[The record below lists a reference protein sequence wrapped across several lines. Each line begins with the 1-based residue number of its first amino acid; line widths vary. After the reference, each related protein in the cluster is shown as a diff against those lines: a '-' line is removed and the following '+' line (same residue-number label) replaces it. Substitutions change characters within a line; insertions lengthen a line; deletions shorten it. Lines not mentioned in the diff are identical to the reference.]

1 MDLTLHRFF
10 KDIILE
16 GAESRNMG
24 LAKHYLYD
32 KRGMDEPQAMRTIGA
47 IKTDIPNVRLAKCKF
62 ILGVT
67 RLFCNGELSDG
78 SSITSINKY
87 LRYIASDAH
96 VNEYNQNLNGLSLG
110 DIESRFSSVAKGDLE
125 ADKERMNQ
133 QEFDSSSSQYKIV
146 NIDSFDEASKYG
158 EYTDWCVTHYDDMYD
173 SYTHNGLGR
182 FYFCLKDGFENVP
195 REKGEGCP
203 LDEYG
208 LSMIAVSVNEDGS
221 CNTITCRWNHDNG
234 GGDNIMTPQELSE
247 IIGMNFYKVF
257 LPYSK
262 EEIAEKKK
270 EIVNIIYDV
279 YKDFV
284 SEDFGYMHTFD
295 DDLNSYYNDEEDAY
309 YDDDG
314 YEIDDTDNESRN
326 MLKDKEDIKDVDG
339 DLDIIA
345 YAGFADDERLQDM
358 DPVPSILINTRT
370 DELIVDGLFDFQMDF
385 NYVRGFVSAKPLGS
399 KGTMLIDVENKK
411 YLSDTVF
418 STAYLMYSSAS
429 KDWVALVGLD
439 GKMNVIKNDGSYLFD
454 EWIDGAMSQFGQ
466 NGMFSVTY
474 KDNRRV
480 INSNGDT
487 VINNIELGSNSYFK
501 PFTDGK
507 FFFIKHADGKI
518 YAYSSKDG
526 SMFAPW
532 CISQLLGSRS
542 IKTQRQTSQGTI
554 PRYQWLYRVKMING
568 DDRLLDKE
576 CNVHDLQSGE
586 LIEKNPYF
594 TKNESRRRIGSL
606 LEQSIIRFILSE
618 GSNIWDIYEKYYNGK
633 ISKDD
638 FKALNDADP
647 TSKGD
652 NKGKYLPWLIKYY
665 LNGEIN
671 LNSNISTLLQW
682 YNSHKSMLG
691 SEYKDIMRMTPS
703 DLMHC
708 YYDNKDTAFNKEDI
722 KNQIAKVYEDDEWII
737 YIPYTYNAS
746 RYLVWHML
754 GGSEWC
760 TAAKSSNGRYYFDH
774 YTDDDN
780 HLYVNVRKKDGEIF
794 QYAPLTG
801 DYMDRHDEP
810 LTIGESM
817 MSSGAIKWYKDNGI
831 SLEANASKF
840 PVGDDIYDG
849 GYWGLKCLNDLYAE
863 YKVCDPDGNIIE
875 RLPQVEFPSIRY
887 ESEDCIIT
895 STSDRNGSCI
905 FALPHSKFY
914 EYIDDDNRLYFEST
928 FNDDDSKFMF
938 VNDDEKVFIYNLSE
952 NKMEFEENCSDISFF
967 GDYMCIYTD
976 YSELYIFGKSDFDFK
991 LKLKGDYF
999 NFFGKDGIEYTSS
1012 KDGETHVFNLTTME
1026 DKVDNGEDMS

>member
-125 ADKERMNQ
+125 ADKERINQ

-208 LSMIAVSVNEDGS
+208 LSMIAVSVDEDGS

-358 DPVPSILINTRT
+358 DPVPSILVNTRT
-370 DELIVDGLFDFQMDF
+370 DELIVDGLFDFYANF

-429 KDWVALVGLD
+429 KDWVALVGLN

-532 CISQLLGSRS
+532 CISQLLGSKS
-542 IKTQRQTSQGTI
+542 IKIQRQTSQGTI
-554 PRYQWLYRVKMING
+554 PGYQWFYRVKMING

-875 RLPQVEFPSIRY
+875 GLPQVEFPSIRY

-976 YSELYIFGKSDFDFK
+976 YSELYVFGKSDFDFK

>member
-125 ADKERMNQ
+125 ADKERINQ

-270 EIVNIIYDV
+270 EIVNMIYDV
-279 YKDFV
+279 YKEFV

-429 KDWVALVGLD
+429 KDWVALVGLN

-532 CISQLLGSRS
+532 CISQLLGSKS

-554 PRYQWLYRVKMING
+554 PGYQWFYRVKMING

-875 RLPQVEFPSIRY
+875 GLPQVEFPSIRY

>member
-125 ADKERMNQ
+125 ADKERINQ

-257 LPYSK
+257 LPYSEK
-262 EEIAEKKK
+262 EIAEKKK
-270 EIVNIIYDV
+270 ELVYMIYDV
-279 YKDFV
+279 YKEFV

-295 DDLNSYYNDEEDAY
+295 DELNSHYNDEEDAY

-429 KDWVALVGLD
+429 KDWVALVGLN

-487 VINNIELGSNSYFK
+487 VINNIELGSHSYFK
-501 PFTDGK
+501 PFPDGK
-507 FFFIKHADGKI
+507 FFFIKHTDGKI
-518 YAYSSKDG
+518 YAYSSKDC

-532 CISQLLGSRS
+532 CISQLLGSKS

-554 PRYQWLYRVKMING
+554 PGYQWLYRVKMING

-576 CNVHDLQSGE
+576 CNVHDIQSGE

-875 RLPQVEFPSIRY
+875 GLPQVEFPSIRY

-991 LKLKGDYF
+991 LKLNGDYF

>member
-208 LSMIAVSVNEDGS
+208 LSMIAVSVDEDGS

-295 DDLNSYYNDEEDAY
+295 DELNSHYNDEEDAY

-429 KDWVALVGLD
+429 KDWVALVGLN

-532 CISQLLGSRS
+532 CISQLLGNKS

-554 PRYQWLYRVKMING
+554 HGYQWLYRVKMING

-576 CNVHDLQSGE
+576 CNVHDIQSGE

-875 RLPQVEFPSIRY
+875 GLPQVEFPSIRY

-1026 DKVDNGEDMS
+1026 DKVDNGEDMP

>member
-208 LSMIAVSVNEDGS
+208 LSMIAVSVDEDGS

-270 EIVNIIYDV
+270 ELVYMIYDV
-279 YKDFV
+279 YKEFV

-295 DDLNSYYNDEEDAY
+295 DELNSHYNDEEDAY

-429 KDWVALVGLD
+429 KDWVALVGLN

-554 PRYQWLYRVKMING
+554 PGYQWFYRVKMING

-875 RLPQVEFPSIRY
+875 GLPQVEFPSIRY

>member
-257 LPYSK
+257 LPYSEK
-262 EEIAEKKK
+262 EIAEKKK
-270 EIVNIIYDV
+270 ELVYMIYDV
-279 YKDFV
+279 YKEFV

-295 DDLNSYYNDEEDAY
+295 DELNSHYNDEEDAY

-358 DPVPSILINTRT
+358 DPVPSILVNTRT
-370 DELIVDGLFDFQMDF
+370 DELIVDGLFDFYANF

-429 KDWVALVGLD
+429 KDWVALVGLN

-501 PFTDGK
+501 PFPDGK

-518 YAYSSKDG
+518 YAYSSNDC

-532 CISQLLGSRS
+532 CISQLLGSKS

-554 PRYQWLYRVKMING
+554 HGYQWLYRVKMING

-875 RLPQVEFPSIRY
+875 GLPQVEFPSIRY

-928 FNDDDSKFMF
+928 FNGDDSKFMF

>member
-257 LPYSK
+257 LPYSEK
-262 EEIAEKKK
+262 EIAEKKK
-270 EIVNIIYDV
+270 ELVYMIYDV
-279 YKDFV
+279 YKEFV
-284 SEDFGYMHTFD
+284 SDDFGYMHTFD
-295 DDLNSYYNDEEDAY
+295 DELNSHYNDEEDAY

-345 YAGFADDERLQDM
+345 YGGFADDERLQDM
-358 DPVPSILINTRT
+358 DPVPSILVNTRT
-370 DELIVDGLFDFQMDF
+370 DELIVDGLFDFYANF

-429 KDWVALVGLD
+429 KDWVALVGLN

-501 PFTDGK
+501 PFPDGK

-518 YAYSSKDG
+518 YAYSSKDC

-532 CISQLLGSRS
+532 CISQLLGSKS

-554 PRYQWLYRVKMING
+554 PGYQWLYRVKMING

-875 RLPQVEFPSIRY
+875 GLPQVEFPSIRY

>member
-257 LPYSK
+257 LPYSEK
-262 EEIAEKKK
+262 EIAEKKK
-270 EIVNIIYDV
+270 ELVYMIYDV
-279 YKDFV
+279 YKEFV
-284 SEDFGYMHTFD
+284 SDDFGYMHTFD
-295 DDLNSYYNDEEDAY
+295 DELNSHYNDEEDAY

-429 KDWVALVGLD
+429 KDWVALVGLN

-501 PFTDGK
+501 PFPDGK

-518 YAYSSKDG
+518 YAYSSKDC

-532 CISQLLGSRS
+532 CISQLLGSKS

-554 PRYQWLYRVKMING
+554 PGYQWLYRVKMING

-875 RLPQVEFPSIRY
+875 GLPQVEFPSIRY

-967 GDYMCIYTD
+967 GGYMCIYTD

>member
-257 LPYSK
+257 LPYSEK
-262 EEIAEKKK
+262 EIAEKKK
-270 EIVNIIYDV
+270 ELVYMIYDV
-279 YKDFV
+279 YKEFV

-295 DDLNSYYNDEEDAY
+295 DELNSHYNDEEDAY

-429 KDWVALVGLD
+429 KDWVALVGLN

-554 PRYQWLYRVKMING
+554 PGYQWLYRVKMING

-875 RLPQVEFPSIRY
+875 GLPQVEFPSIRY

>member
-208 LSMIAVSVNEDGS
+208 LSMIAVSVDEDGS

-295 DDLNSYYNDEEDAY
+295 DELNSYYNDEEDAY

-429 KDWVALVGLD
+429 KDWVALVGLN

-532 CISQLLGSRS
+532 CISQLLGSKS

-875 RLPQVEFPSIRY
+875 GLPQVEFPSIRY

-967 GDYMCIYTD
+967 DGYMCIYTD

-1026 DKVDNGEDMS
+1026 DKVDNGEDMP

>member
-125 ADKERMNQ
+125 ADKERINQ

-295 DDLNSYYNDEEDAY
+295 DELNSYYNDEEDAY

-399 KGTMLIDVENKK
+399 EGTMLIDVENKK

-429 KDWVALVGLD
+429 KDWVALVGLN

-554 PRYQWLYRVKMING
+554 PGYQWFYRVKMING

-875 RLPQVEFPSIRY
+875 GLPQVEFPSIRY

>member
-208 LSMIAVSVNEDGS
+208 LSMIAVSVDEDGS

-257 LPYSK
+257 LPYSEK
-262 EEIAEKKK
+262 EIAEKKK
-270 EIVNIIYDV
+270 ELVYMIYDV
-279 YKDFV
+279 YKEFV

-295 DDLNSYYNDEEDAY
+295 DELNSYYNDEEDAY

-429 KDWVALVGLD
+429 KDWVALVGLN

-501 PFTDGK
+501 PFPDGK

-518 YAYSSKDG
+518 YAYSSNDC

-532 CISQLLGSRS
+532 CISQLLGSKS

-554 PRYQWLYRVKMING
+554 HGYQWLYRVKMING

-875 RLPQVEFPSIRY
+875 GLPQVEFPSIRY

>member
-125 ADKERMNQ
+125 ADKERINQ

-295 DDLNSYYNDEEDAY
+295 DELNSYYNDEEDAY

-429 KDWVALVGLD
+429 KDWVALVGLN

-532 CISQLLGSRS
+532 CISQLLGSKS

-554 PRYQWLYRVKMING
+554 PGYQWLYRVKMING

-875 RLPQVEFPSIRY
+875 GLPQVEFPSIRY

>member
-270 EIVNIIYDV
+270 EIVNIIYDA
-279 YKDFV
+279 YNSFV
-284 SEDFGYMHTFD
+284 SDDFGYMHTFD
-295 DDLNSYYNDEEDAY
+295 DELNSHYNDEEDAY

-358 DPVPSILINTRT
+358 DPVPSILVNTRT
-370 DELIVDGLFDFQMDF
+370 DELIVDGLFDFYANF
-385 NYVRGFVSAKPLGS
+385 NYVRGFISAKPLGS
-399 KGTMLIDVENKK
+399 EGTMLIDVENKK

-439 GKMNVIKNDGSYLFD
+439 GKMNVIKKDGSYLFD

-487 VINNIELGSNSYFK
+487 VINNIELGSHSYFK
-501 PFTDGK
+501 PFPDGK

-554 PRYQWLYRVKMING
+554 HGYQWLYRVKMING
-568 DDRLLDKE
+568 DDRLLDKK
-576 CNVHDLQSGE
+576 CNVYDLQSGE
-586 LIEKNPYF
+586 LIENNPYL

-875 RLPQVEFPSIRY
+875 GLPQVEFPSIRY

-1026 DKVDNGEDMS
+1026 DKVDNGEDMP

>member
-208 LSMIAVSVNEDGS
+208 LSMIAVSVDEDGS

-295 DDLNSYYNDEEDAY
+295 DELNSHYNDEEDAY

-429 KDWVALVGLD
+429 KDWVALVGLN

-554 PRYQWLYRVKMING
+554 PGYQWFYRVKMING

-875 RLPQVEFPSIRY
+875 GLPQVEFPSIRY

>member
-208 LSMIAVSVNEDGS
+208 LSMIAVSVDEDGS

-270 EIVNIIYDV
+270 ELVYMIYDV
-279 YKDFV
+279 YKEFV

-295 DDLNSYYNDEEDAY
+295 DELNSHYNDEEDAY

-429 KDWVALVGLD
+429 KDWVALVGLN

-554 PRYQWLYRVKMING
+554 PGYQWFYRVKMING

-576 CNVHDLQSGE
+576 CNVHDIQSGE

-682 YNSHKSMLG
+682 YNSHKSMLD

-875 RLPQVEFPSIRY
+875 GLPQVEFPSIRY

-1026 DKVDNGEDMS
+1026 DKVDNGEDMP

>member
-125 ADKERMNQ
+125 ADKERINQ

-208 LSMIAVSVNEDGS
+208 LSMIAVSVDEDGS

-270 EIVNIIYDV
+270 EIVNIIYDT
-279 YKDFV
+279 YNSFV

-295 DDLNSYYNDEEDAY
+295 DELNSYYNDEEDAY

-314 YEIDDTDNESRN
+314 YEIDDTDNETRN

-399 KGTMLIDVENKK
+399 EGTMLIDVENKK

-487 VINNIELGSNSYFK
+487 VINNIELGSHSYFK
-501 PFTDGK
+501 PFPDGK
-507 FFFIKHADGKI
+507 FFFIKHVDGKI
-518 YAYSSKDG
+518 YAYSSNDC

-532 CISQLLGSRS
+532 CISQLLGSKS

-554 PRYQWLYRVKMING
+554 HGYQWLYRVKMING

-576 CNVHDLQSGE
+576 CNVYDLQSGE
-586 LIEKNPYF
+586 LIEKNPYL
-594 TKNESRRRIGSL
+594 TKNESRRKIGSL

-875 RLPQVEFPSIRY
+875 GLPQVEFPSIRY

-952 NKMEFEENCSDISFF
+952 NKMEFEEDCTDVSFF

-991 LKLKGDYF
+991 LKLEGDYF

-1026 DKVDNGEDMS
+1026 DKVDNGEDMP

>member
-208 LSMIAVSVNEDGS
+208 LSMIAVSVDEDGS

-429 KDWVALVGLD
+429 KDWVALVGLN

-501 PFTDGK
+501 PFPDGK

-518 YAYSSKDG
+518 YAYSSKDC

-532 CISQLLGSRS
+532 CISQLLGSKS

-554 PRYQWLYRVKMING
+554 PGYQWFYRVKMING

-875 RLPQVEFPSIRY
+875 GLPQVEFPSIRY

-967 GDYMCIYTD
+967 GGYMCIYTD

>member
-257 LPYSK
+257 LPYSEK
-262 EEIAEKKK
+262 EIAEKKK
-270 EIVNIIYDV
+270 ELVYMIYDV
-279 YKDFV
+279 YKEFV
-284 SEDFGYMHTFD
+284 SDDFGYMHTFD
-295 DDLNSYYNDEEDAY
+295 DELNSHYNDEEDAY

-345 YAGFADDERLQDM
+345 YGGFADDERLQDM
-358 DPVPSILINTRT
+358 DPVPSILVNTRT
-370 DELIVDGLFDFQMDF
+370 DELIVDGLFDFYANF

-429 KDWVALVGLD
+429 KDWVALVGLN

-554 PRYQWLYRVKMING
+554 PGYQWFYRVKMING

-682 YNSHKSMLG
+682 YNSHKSMLD

-760 TAAKSSNGRYYFDH
+760 TAAQGSGGQYYFDH

-875 RLPQVEFPSIRY
+875 GLPQVEFPSIRY

-967 GDYMCIYTD
+967 DGYMCIYTD

>member
-125 ADKERMNQ
+125 ADKERINQ

-429 KDWVALVGLD
+429 KDWVALVGLN

-554 PRYQWLYRVKMING
+554 PGYQWLYRVKMING

-576 CNVHDLQSGE
+576 CNVHDIQSGE

-875 RLPQVEFPSIRY
+875 GLPQVEFPSIRY

>member
-125 ADKERMNQ
+125 ADKERINQ

-195 REKGEGCP
+195 MEKGEGCP

-208 LSMIAVSVNEDGS
+208 LSMIAVSVDEDGS

-295 DDLNSYYNDEEDAY
+295 DELNSYYNDEEDAY

-345 YAGFADDERLQDM
+345 YGGFADDERLQDM

-429 KDWVALVGLD
+429 KDWVALVGLN

-554 PRYQWLYRVKMING
+554 PGYQWFYRVKMING

-691 SEYKDIMRMTPS
+691 SEYKDITRMTPS

-722 KNQIAKVYEDDEWII
+722 KNQIAKVYEDNEWII

-875 RLPQVEFPSIRY
+875 GLPQVEFPSIRY

-1026 DKVDNGEDMS
+1026 DKVDNGEDMP

>member
-125 ADKERMNQ
+125 ADKERINQ

-208 LSMIAVSVNEDGS
+208 LSMIAVSVDEDGS

-399 KGTMLIDVENKK
+399 EGTMLIDVENKK

-429 KDWVALVGLD
+429 KDWVALVGLN

-554 PRYQWLYRVKMING
+554 PGYQWFYRVKMING

-682 YNSHKSMLG
+682 YNSHKSMLD

-875 RLPQVEFPSIRY
+875 GLPQVEFPSIRY

-967 GDYMCIYTD
+967 DGYMCIYTD

-991 LKLKGDYF
+991 FKLKGDYF

>member
-78 SSITSINKY
+78 SRITSINKY

-125 ADKERMNQ
+125 ADKERINQ

-208 LSMIAVSVNEDGS
+208 LSMIAVSVDEDGS

-399 KGTMLIDVENKK
+399 EGTMLIDVENKK

-429 KDWVALVGLD
+429 KDWVALVGLN

-487 VINNIELGSNSYFK
+487 VINNIELGSHSYFK
-501 PFTDGK
+501 PFPDGK

-518 YAYSSKDG
+518 YAYSSNDC

-532 CISQLLGSRS
+532 CISQLLGSKS

-554 PRYQWLYRVKMING
+554 HGYQWLYRVKMING

-576 CNVHDLQSGE
+576 CNVHDIQSGE

-875 RLPQVEFPSIRY
+875 GLPQVEFPSIRY

-976 YSELYIFGKSDFDFK
+976 YSELYVFGKSDFDFK

-1026 DKVDNGEDMS
+1026 DKVDNGEDMP

>member
-208 LSMIAVSVNEDGS
+208 LSMIAVSVDEDGS

-295 DDLNSYYNDEEDAY
+295 DELNSYYNDEEDAY

-358 DPVPSILINTRT
+358 DPVPSILINTRE

-429 KDWVALVGLD
+429 KDWVALVGLN

-501 PFTDGK
+501 PFPDGK

-518 YAYSSKDG
+518 YAYSSKDC

-532 CISQLLGSRS
+532 CISQLLGSKS

-554 PRYQWLYRVKMING
+554 PGYQWLYRVKMING

-875 RLPQVEFPSIRY
+875 GLPQVEFPSIRY

-976 YSELYIFGKSDFDFK
+976 YSELYVFGKSDFDFK

-1026 DKVDNGEDMS
+1026 DKVDNGEDMP

>member
-208 LSMIAVSVNEDGS
+208 LSMIAVSVDEDGS

-295 DDLNSYYNDEEDAY
+295 DDLNNYYNDEEDAY

-429 KDWVALVGLD
+429 KDWVALVGLN

-487 VINNIELGSNSYFK
+487 VINNIELGSHSYFK
-501 PFTDGK
+501 PFPDGK

-518 YAYSSKDG
+518 YAYSSNDC

-532 CISQLLGSRS
+532 CISQLLGSKS

-554 PRYQWLYRVKMING
+554 HGYQWLYRVKMING

-576 CNVHDLQSGE
+576 CNVHDIQSGE

-875 RLPQVEFPSIRY
+875 GLPQVEFPSIRY

-976 YSELYIFGKSDFDFK
+976 YSELYVFGKSDFDFK
-991 LKLKGDYF
+991 LKLNGDYF

-1026 DKVDNGEDMS
+1026 DKVDNGEDMP

>member
-125 ADKERMNQ
+125 ADKERINQ

-270 EIVNIIYDV
+270 ELVYMIYDV
-279 YKDFV
+279 YKEFV

-295 DDLNSYYNDEEDAY
+295 DELNSHYNDEEDAY

-429 KDWVALVGLD
+429 KDWVALVGLN

-532 CISQLLGSRS
+532 CISQLLGSKS

-554 PRYQWLYRVKMING
+554 PGYQWFYRVKMING

-875 RLPQVEFPSIRY
+875 GLPQVEFPSIRY

-1026 DKVDNGEDMS
+1026 DKVDNGEDMP

>member
-270 EIVNIIYDV
+270 ELVYMIYDV
-279 YKDFV
+279 YKEFV

-295 DDLNSYYNDEEDAY
+295 DELNSHYNDEEDAY

-429 KDWVALVGLD
+429 KDWVALVGLN

-532 CISQLLGSRS
+532 CISQLLGSKS

-554 PRYQWLYRVKMING
+554 PGYQWFYRVKMING

-875 RLPQVEFPSIRY
+875 GLPQVEFPSIRY

-967 GDYMCIYTD
+967 DGYMCIYTD

-1026 DKVDNGEDMS
+1026 DKVDNGEDMP

>member
-270 EIVNIIYDV
+270 ELVYMIYDV
-279 YKDFV
+279 YKEFV

-295 DDLNSYYNDEEDAY
+295 DELNSHYNDEEDAY

-345 YAGFADDERLQDM
+345 YGGFADDERLQDM
-358 DPVPSILINTRT
+358 DPVPSILVNTRT
-370 DELIVDGLFDFQMDF
+370 DELIVDGLFDFYANF

-429 KDWVALVGLD
+429 KDWVALVGLN

-554 PRYQWLYRVKMING
+554 PGYQWFYRVKMING

-576 CNVHDLQSGE
+576 CNVHDIQSGE

-875 RLPQVEFPSIRY
+875 GLPQVEFPSIRY

-1026 DKVDNGEDMS
+1026 DKVDNGEDMP

>member
-125 ADKERMNQ
+125 ADKERINQ

-279 YKDFV
+279 YKEFV

-295 DDLNSYYNDEEDAY
+295 DELNSHYNDEEDAY

-429 KDWVALVGLD
+429 KDWVALVGLN

-554 PRYQWLYRVKMING
+554 PGYQWFYRVKMING

-875 RLPQVEFPSIRY
+875 GLPQVEFPSIRY

>member
-208 LSMIAVSVNEDGS
+208 LSMIAVSVDEDGS

-270 EIVNIIYDV
+270 ELVYMIYDV
-279 YKDFV
+279 YKEFV

-295 DDLNSYYNDEEDAY
+295 DELNSHYNDEEDAY

-399 KGTMLIDVENKK
+399 EGTMLIDVENKK

-429 KDWVALVGLD
+429 KDWVALVGLN

-554 PRYQWLYRVKMING
+554 PGYQWFYRVKMING

-875 RLPQVEFPSIRY
+875 GLPQVEFPSIRY

-976 YSELYIFGKSDFDFK
+976 YSELYVFGKSDFDFK

>member
-125 ADKERMNQ
+125 ADKERINQ

-270 EIVNIIYDV
+270 ELVYMIYDV
-279 YKDFV
+279 YKEFV

-295 DDLNSYYNDEEDAY
+295 DELNSHYNDEEDAY

-429 KDWVALVGLD
+429 KDWVALVGLN

-501 PFTDGK
+501 PFPDGK

-518 YAYSSKDG
+518 YAYSSKDC

-532 CISQLLGSRS
+532 CISQLLGSKS

-554 PRYQWLYRVKMING
+554 PGYQWLYRVKMING

-576 CNVHDLQSGE
+576 CNVHDIQSGE

-875 RLPQVEFPSIRY
+875 GLPQVEFPSIRY

-952 NKMEFEENCSDISFF
+952 NKMEFEEDCTDVSFF

>member
-125 ADKERMNQ
+125 ADKERINQ

-270 EIVNIIYDV
+270 ELVYMIYDV
-279 YKDFV
+279 YKEFV

-295 DDLNSYYNDEEDAY
+295 DELNSHYNDEEDAY

-370 DELIVDGLFDFQMDF
+370 DELIVDGLFDFYANF

-429 KDWVALVGLD
+429 KDWVALVGLN

-532 CISQLLGSRS
+532 CISQLLGSKS

-554 PRYQWLYRVKMING
+554 PGYQWFYRVKMING

-875 RLPQVEFPSIRY
+875 GLPQVEFPSIRY

-1026 DKVDNGEDMS
+1026 DKVDNGEDMP

>member
-257 LPYSK
+257 LPYSEK
-262 EEIAEKKK
+262 EIAEKKK
-270 EIVNIIYDV
+270 ELVYMIYDV
-279 YKDFV
+279 YKEFV
-284 SEDFGYMHTFD
+284 SDDFGYMHTFD
-295 DDLNSYYNDEEDAY
+295 DELNSHYNDEEDAY

-345 YAGFADDERLQDM
+345 YGGFADDERLQDM
-358 DPVPSILINTRT
+358 DPVPSILVNTRT
-370 DELIVDGLFDFQMDF
+370 DELIVDGLFDFYANF

-429 KDWVALVGLD
+429 KDWVALVGLN

-554 PRYQWLYRVKMING
+554 PGYQWFYRVKMING

-682 YNSHKSMLG
+682 YNSHKSMLD

-875 RLPQVEFPSIRY
+875 GLPQVEFPSIRY

-967 GDYMCIYTD
+967 DGYMCIYTD

>member
-208 LSMIAVSVNEDGS
+208 LSMIAVSVDEDGS

-295 DDLNSYYNDEEDAY
+295 DELNSYYNDEEDAY

-429 KDWVALVGLD
+429 KDWVALVGLN

-487 VINNIELGSNSYFK
+487 VINNIELGSHSYFK
-501 PFTDGK
+501 PFPDGK

-518 YAYSSKDG
+518 YAYSSNDC

-532 CISQLLGSRS
+532 CISQLLGSKS

-554 PRYQWLYRVKMING
+554 HGYQWLYRVKMING

-576 CNVHDLQSGE
+576 CNVYDLQSGE

-760 TAAKSSNGRYYFDH
+760 TAAQGSGGQYYFDH
-774 YTDDDN
+774 YTENGN

-810 LTIGESM
+810 LTIEESM

-875 RLPQVEFPSIRY
+875 GLPQVEFPSIRY

-952 NKMEFEENCSDISFF
+952 NKMEFEEDCSDISFF

-1026 DKVDNGEDMS
+1026 DKVDNGEDMP

>member
-78 SSITSINKY
+78 YSITSINKY

-125 ADKERMNQ
+125 ADKERINQ

-295 DDLNSYYNDEEDAY
+295 DELNSYYNDEEDAY

-429 KDWVALVGLD
+429 KDWVALVGLN

-487 VINNIELGSNSYFK
+487 IINNIELGSHSYFK
-501 PFTDGK
+501 PFPDGK

-518 YAYSSKDG
+518 YAYSSKDC

-532 CISQLLGSRS
+532 CISQLLGSKS

-554 PRYQWLYRVKMING
+554 HGYQWLYRVKMING

-576 CNVHDLQSGE
+576 CNVYDLQSGE

-594 TKNESRRRIGSL
+594 TKNESRCRIGSL

-652 NKGKYLPWLIKYY
+652 NKGKYLPWLIKHY

-875 RLPQVEFPSIRY
+875 GLPQVEFPSIRY

-991 LKLKGDYF
+991 LKLEGDYF

>member
-125 ADKERMNQ
+125 ADKERINQ

-208 LSMIAVSVNEDGS
+208 LSMIAVSVDEDGS

-429 KDWVALVGLD
+429 KDWVALVGLN

-487 VINNIELGSNSYFK
+487 VINNIELGSHSYFK
-501 PFTDGK
+501 PFPDGK

-518 YAYSSKDG
+518 YAYSSNDC

-532 CISQLLGSRS
+532 CISQLLGSKS

-554 PRYQWLYRVKMING
+554 HGYQWLYRVKMING

-801 DYMDRHDEP
+801 DYMDRYDEP

-875 RLPQVEFPSIRY
+875 GLPQVEFPSIRY

>member
-270 EIVNIIYDV
+270 ELVYMIYDV
-279 YKDFV
+279 YKEFV

-345 YAGFADDERLQDM
+345 YGGFADDERLQDM
-358 DPVPSILINTRT
+358 DPVPSILVNTRT
-370 DELIVDGLFDFQMDF
+370 DELIVDGLFDFYANF

-429 KDWVALVGLD
+429 KDWVALVGLN

-554 PRYQWLYRVKMING
+554 PGYQWFYRVKMING

-576 CNVHDLQSGE
+576 CNVHDIQSGE

-875 RLPQVEFPSIRY
+875 GLPQVEFPSIRY

-1026 DKVDNGEDMS
+1026 DKVDNGEDMP

>member
-257 LPYSK
+257 LPYSEK
-262 EEIAEKKK
+262 EIAEKKK
-270 EIVNIIYDV
+270 ELVYMIYDV
-279 YKDFV
+279 YKEFV

-295 DDLNSYYNDEEDAY
+295 DELNSHYNDEEDAY

-370 DELIVDGLFDFQMDF
+370 DELIVDGLFDFYANF

-554 PRYQWLYRVKMING
+554 PGYQWFYRVKMING

-760 TAAKSSNGRYYFDH
+760 TAAQGSGGQYYFDH

-875 RLPQVEFPSIRY
+875 GLPQVEFPSIRY

-967 GDYMCIYTD
+967 DGYMCIYTD

>member
-270 EIVNIIYDV
+270 ELVYMIYDV
-279 YKDFV
+279 YKEFV

-295 DDLNSYYNDEEDAY
+295 DELNSHYNDEEDAY

-370 DELIVDGLFDFQMDF
+370 DELIVDGLFDFQMNF
-385 NYVRGFVSAKPLGS
+385 NYARGFVSAQPLGS

-429 KDWVALVGLD
+429 KDWVALVGLN

-554 PRYQWLYRVKMING
+554 PGYQWFYRVKMING

-760 TAAKSSNGRYYFDH
+760 TAAQGSGGQYYFDH

-875 RLPQVEFPSIRY
+875 GLPQVEFPSIRY